1 MFAEGIRGGWGQ
13 GWFAWRPL
21 ALTMPRDRAIIF
33 RDPVGKLD
41 DSAQFRIESVRRT
54 RRVLSSREF
63 WHDRAPRRLYRL
75 SGADATR
82 RERRQ
87 FVGDKDPELS
97 GLRARRRGSSPDK
110 RRDLPG
116 RLPRMDSSDLTTAR
130 FYPDYVSTKKC
141 PLILLRPQWRVAH
154 RRPGEALRP
163 CRLQCVRR
171 CGARLF
177 DGVRCGSSRPIDQ
190 RCGAV
195 PSAKSPALACP
206 STHAD
211 LHN

>member
-33 RDPVGKLD
+33 RDPVGKFD

-63 WHDRAPRRLYRL
+63 WHDRGTRRLYRL

-130 FYPDYVSTKKC
+130 FYPDYVSTKKYL
-141 PLILLRPQWRVAH
+141 LILLGPQR
-154 RRPGEALRP
+154 
-163 CRLQCVRR
+163 
-171 CGARLF
+171 
-177 DGVRCGSSRPIDQ
+177 
-190 RCGAV
+190 
-195 PSAKSPALACP
+195 PALLIDSQARPFDLAAFSACVAAAP
-206 STHAD
+206 DYSMGFDAAVRAQSIND
-211 LHN
+211 AVRFLQRNLQP